1 MEFRGGMDGTSE
13 VSEVKGTERREI
25 PKAIRDKFDHLMGDD
40 RIKEAALENGNQ
52 KPVLNPAER
61 EEKFNRLFD
70 SGDFFEAHKA
80 QDMEKTQQA
89 VSIYETDE
97 NGQIYKENGE
107 LLPNNEYEVHGNI
120 YKTDRQGNIVSCD
133 SRPVYTE
140 EGARNMKEQKESGGE
155 ERRDDDDGGHIVA
168 RILGGSEGM
177 ENLVPMRRTIN
188 RGDYKRMENE
198 IAKSLQEGKTVSV
211 HTDLVY
217 DENPGRPS
225 KIRSEYM
232 MDGRKTVCVFDNVE
246 NSVDLLDSLTDK
258 ISDGDY
264 ARLKQSLQEMKEDG
278 CDAAITSVK
287 FRYDENGDLAKIT
300 VGILDELEGTK
311 SYKEYDPR

>member
-80 QDMEKTQQA
+80 QDMEKTEQA

-188 RGDYKRMENE
+188 
-198 IAKSLQEGKTVSV
+198 
-211 HTDLVY
+211 
-217 DENPGRPS
+217 
-225 KIRSEYM
+225 M
-232 MDGRKTVCVFDNVE
+232 MYGRKTVCVFDNVE